1 MSNIK
6 HTTGAQAIGQLLDR
20 FQRSFVSTGS
30 DSRNLALCHSAGA
43 QVWGMG
49 EELIDSAFL
58 DRRAARACFLV
69 CRTYIISSTQARQ
82 HSQHTK
88 TRIYLGPLSLCL
100 SLHGLGLAG
109 LGWSW
114 LDHHSERYDEHMVL
128 MGKPPRRPSSQQAG
142 KAGRPI

>member
-1 MSNIK
+1 
-6 HTTGAQAIGQLLDR
+6 
-20 FQRSFVSTGS
+20 
-30 DSRNLALCHSAGA
+30 
-43 QVWGMG
+43 MG

-100 SLHGLGLAG
+100 SLHGPGLAG

-114 LDHHSERYDEHMVL
+114 LEL
-128 MGKPPRRPSSQQAG
+128 AGPPQREVRRAHGPDGETSSPSVVA
-142 KAGRPI
+142 AGRKGWPSYLAIQW